1 MCFAVV
7 IIHLAVYE
15 IISLSSDFHGTCGLM
30 VQDAA
35 NLVIHVPV
43 GYEVAI

>member
-7 IIHLAVYE
+7 IIHLTVYE
-15 IISLSSDFHGTCGLM
+15 VVSLSSDFHGTCGLM

-35 NLVIHVPV
+35 NTVAHFPV
-43 GYEVAI
+43 GDDVAI